1 MSFRNRWTLGG
12 AVLLILLTTWVV
24 APPLASQRQAVQQQ
38 QITPVLVTNFPDP
51 HRVRGTVKIE
61 GPVRLASLVEFEEI
75 LVPPVRRSDTTR
87 LVDAGV
93 LVTSGFPNVVLSLHG
108 AVNGDLTRSGNIAAV
123 LIPDEES
130 IMTAFDEEGL
140 AHFSLKVSAVGAR
153 GGIAHFAS
161 DQPKYTIGF
170 DAYRVFLY
178 NETDKTVTANLFA
191 YLTN

>member
-1 MSFRNRWTLGG
+1 MSFRNRWSLGG

-24 APPLASQRQAVQQQ
+24 APPLASQRQAMQQQ

-93 LVTSGFPNVVLSLHG
+93 LVTNGFPNVVLSLHG
-108 AVNGDLTRSGNIAAV
+108 QVKGSVANPGTVGAILLPEQD
-123 LIPDEES
+123 S
-130 IMTAFDEEGL
+130 IETAFHEMGL
-140 AHFSLKVSAVGAR
+140 F
-153 GGIAHFAS
+153 HFAMEVTALDVS
-161 DQPKYTIGF
+161 MSTPFFASTQPRYQVGF
-170 DAYRVFLY
+170 QSYRVWLY
-178 NETDKTVTANLFA
+178 NTTDKTVTAHLWA